1 MKTNLL
7 VDKLIKQTEDKKLMN
22 SMVYGFALFIV
33 KSFAI
38 YILWNFLATQNFFL
52 GGITFSSALCLTL
65 LVKLLFRR

>member
-38 YILWNFLATQNFFL
+38 YILWNFLATQNFF
-52 GGITFSSALCLTL
+52 FRWHH
-65 LVKLLFRR
+65 LLFCFMPYFVSKAAF